1 MQIWEGFFLKKSKV
15 IRGVTGYRLRVTGYG
30 KEKADKRKKRAGNY
44 IALKLPR
51 KGSLARFLIPIYR

>member
-1 MQIWEGFFLKKSKV
+1 MQIWEGFFAKKSKV
-15 IRGVTGYRLRVTGYG
+15 ERGVTGDG

-51 KGSLARFLIPIYR
+51 KGSLARNLL